1 MAERISGAT
10 KRLIFMLWYRDWGGG
25 VVEGKRWL
33 SVVCTVRV
41 SLYVLLR

>member
-10 KRLIFMLWYRDWGGG
+10 KRLIFMLWYRDWGGWA
-25 VVEGKRWL
+25 VEGKRWL

-41 SLYVLLR
+41 SLIVLLR